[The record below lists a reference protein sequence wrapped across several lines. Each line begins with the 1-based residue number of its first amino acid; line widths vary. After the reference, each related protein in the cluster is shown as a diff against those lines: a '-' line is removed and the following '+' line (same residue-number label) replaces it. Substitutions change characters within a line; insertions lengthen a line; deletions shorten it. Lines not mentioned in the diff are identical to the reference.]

1 MNRKLTLNIDDGLI
15 EFAHEYSKKT
25 KQSISSIV
33 EKYFENLKE
42 KKRINNLSQS
52 TNELYGILSNT
63 PLPDKKTM
71 RRDFHEKN
79 IT

>member
-1 MNRKLTLNIDDGLI
+1 MNKKLTLNIDDNLI
-15 EFAHEYSKKT
+15 QFAHDYSKKT

-42 KKRINNLSQS
+42 KKSINNLSQS
-52 TNELYGILSNT
+52 TNELYGILSDA

-71 RRDFHEKN
+71 RKEFHEKN
-79 IT
+79 IN